1 MPIVDTHCHVS
12 PIWYE
17 PVESLLFQMDRCGV
31 DQAVLVQMLGQSDN
45 RYQFECIR
53 RHPDRLAG
61 VVIVDSDRPDARE
74 RLAQLADQGAA
85 GVRLRAATRSPGDD
99 PLALWR
105 QAEALGLPISVA
117 GDAASLASPEFAQV
131 AAAITGVP
139 IILEHLGSVN
149 HPDGEAAP
157 YDRRSR
163 VFALAQHPHLYIKI
177 HGLGEICPR
186 RMPPTPPIPLD
197 LTNLTLLDQ
206 AYAAFGPQ
214 RMMWGSDYPPVAG
227 REGYANALAWPQ
239 GHFSAEDGVW
249 IFGATAQ
256 EVYGLG

>member
-17 PVESLLFQMDRCGV
+17 PVETLLYEMDRCGV
-31 DQAVLVQMLGQSDN
+31 EYAVLVQMLGQTDN
-45 RYQFECIR
+45 SYQFECVR
-53 RHPDRLAG
+53 RHPDRLAS
-61 VVIVDSDRPDARE
+61 VVLVDSEHPNAGDV
-74 RLAQLADQGAA
+74 LALLVEQGAV
-85 GVRLRAATRSPGDD
+85 GVRLRATTRSPGDD
-99 PLALWR
+99 PLAIWR

-117 GDAASLASPEFAQV
+117 GDAASLSSPEFAQV
-131 AAAITGVP
+131 AAAIPGVP

-157 YDRRSR
+157 YPLRRQ

-186 RMPPTPPIPLD
+186 QMPPASPIPLD
-197 LTNLTLLDQ
+197 VTNLALLDL
-206 AYAAFGPQ
+206 AYAAFGPR
-214 RMMWGSDYPPVAG
+214 RMMWGSDFPPVAG

-239 GHFSAEDGVW
+239 THFSAEDNAW
-249 IFGATAQ
+249 IFGGTAM
-256 EVYGLG
+256 ELYGLA